1 MAMRGTREKSLIILL
16 LFVLCGLVI
25 GGLIGE
31 LTKNTGLSWLSYGQS
46 FGISDPMKLDLG
58 IFQLTL
64 GFMFR
69 INISGILGLIISVIL
84 YRKF

>member
-1 MAMRGTREKSLIILL
+1 MARVTGEKNIIVLL
-16 LFVLCGLVI
+16 LFVLCGIVV

-46 FGISDPMKLDLG
+46 FGLTNPVTLDIG
-58 IFQLTL
+58 ILQLTF
-64 GFMFR
+64 GIMFK
-69 INISGILGLIISVIL
+69 INISSIIGLIIGVIL

>member
-1 MAMRGTREKSLIILL
+1 MVKGTREKSLIILI
-16 LFVLCGLVI
+16 LFVLCGLVL

-31 LTKNTGLSWLSYGQS
+31 LTKGTGLSWLSYGQS
-46 FGISDPMKLDLG
+46 FGISEPLKLDLG

-69 INISGILGLIISVIL
+69 INISGILGLIIAVLL

>member
-1 MAMRGTREKSLIILL
+1 MAKIAGEKSVIVLL
-16 LFVLCGLVI
+16 LFVLCGLVV

-46 FGISDPMKLDLG
+46 FGLSSPVSLDIG
-58 IFQLTL
+58 IMQITFGL
-64 GFMFR
+64 MFK
-69 INISGILGLIISVIL
+69 INISSIIGLIVGVIL